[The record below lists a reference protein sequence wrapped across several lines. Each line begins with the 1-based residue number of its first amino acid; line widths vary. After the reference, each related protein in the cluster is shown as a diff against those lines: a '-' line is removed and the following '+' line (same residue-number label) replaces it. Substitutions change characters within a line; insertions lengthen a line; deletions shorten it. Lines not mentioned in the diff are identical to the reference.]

1 LHISPASTS
10 VDWPSFLTLVFFV
23 SVLSILSAILNHRNL
38 EQINQLAIISN
49 QSEARMRELSVRDH
63 LTKLFNRRYL
73 EESLERE
80 IKRSLRSHYSIGV
93 ILFDLDHFKHIN
105 DEWGHAAGDL
115 VLQQLGQMA
124 LINIRG
130 GDMACRYGGD
140 EFVLV
145 LPEASSEVTRERAEG
160 LLEGVK
166 KLQLE
171 YNAQQLRNIT
181 ISIGVAIYPDH
192 GSTGTEILRSADKA
206 LYQAKSQGRDSVVIA
221 GKII

>member
-1 LHISPASTS
+1 M
-10 VDWPSFLTLVFFV
+10 
-23 SVLSILSAILNHRNL
+23 LSILSAILNHRNL

-166 KLQLE
+166 KHQLE